1 MTRQL
6 HQHLHRSSQSSTGT
20 PCSHLPSGCPSSLL
34 LLLPF
39 LAELCVLPVHEHPA
53 LPIAQRL

>member
-1 MTRQL
+1 MTCRQ
-6 HQHLHRSSQSSTGT
+6 HQHLHSPSQSSAST
-20 PCSHLPSGCPSSLL
+20 PRSHLPSGCPSSLL

-39 LAELCVLPVHEHPA
+39 LAELCVLLVHEDPA